1 VKARPKPVE
10 QLLAAMEPSFREDL
24 LCWVEKDRKMAL
36 RVCRLVEAVMR
47 DPFPGEGKPESLK
60 GMPGT

>member
-1 VKARPKPVE
+1 
-10 QLLAAMEPSFREDL
+10 MEPSFREDL